1 MSFFNLSICRLSL
14 IAHHSSLLMNIL
26 LLGYGK
32 MGRTIEQI
40 AQERS
45 HQIVGRIDVNNR
57 AELDRLAD
65 DGVDVVI
72 EFSTPD
78 SVVSNLTYCFERG
91 WPVVCGTTGWLSHR
105 SEIEDLCRERKG
117 AFFYASN
124 YSIGVNLFFKL
135 NKTLAQ
141 FMHQYPSYRVSMTEI
156 HHTEKKDSPSGT
168 AITLAEGLM
177 AHLPGK
183 TRWQEQAE
191 GVTAADDAVMIES
204 VREGTVPGTHTIRYE
219 SDVDRIEISHV
230 AYSRQGF
237 ALGAVVAAEWLAG
250 RVGVFGMEDLLG

>member
-1 MSFFNLSICRLSL
+1 
-14 IAHHSSLLMNIL
+14 MNIL

-40 AQERS
+40 ALDRG
-45 HQIVGRIDVNNR
+45 HRIVGRIDLNNR
-57 AELDRLAD
+57 HELDQLAD
-65 DGVDVVI
+65 DAVDAAI

-78 SVVSNLTYCFERG
+78 SVVANLTYCFGRK
-91 WPVVCGTTGWLSHR
+91 WPVVCGTTGWLSER
-105 SEIEDLCRERKG
+105 PAVEALCRKRKG

-135 NKTLAQ
+135 NKTLAK

-177 AHLPGK
+177 DHLPGK
-183 TRWQEQAE
+183 TRWQEGTGEVAD
-191 GVTAADDAVMIES
+191 ADDAVMIES
-204 VREGTVPGTHTIRYE
+204 KREGTVPGTHTIRYE
-219 SDVDRIEISHV
+219 SEVDRIEISHV
-230 AYSRQGF
+230 AHSRQGF
-237 ALGAVVAAEWLAG
+237 ALGAVIAAEWLAG
-250 RVGVFGMEDLLG
+250 REGVFGMNDLLAM